1 MGYGIHA
8 GDIISLD
15 NPKAGAL
22 TMSVDFQNYRN
33 HNGLSPEEMWRG
45 QTAIRAVVGFKVN
58 ALAGVPFNLYKR
70 DGDEGRTRVRTS
82 PLAQMLKTPGFRLG
96 QARFL
101 EQLHMDMCIYGRWAF
116 AVGDGEFLPLP
127 AHRIAFVVD
136 SAGRYTNLA
145 VTTKEG
151 WQLRPLDNIVFDVSR
166 GPSTGATKRF
176 GHSDLETLTDL
187 ALELSGMAAY
197 RRDLFTN
204 SAMVPAVIERPKDAG
219 KWSDEAWARFKA
231 EISSYR
237 AGGGK
242 AGGWPVLEDGM
253 QLKPVSVFDPKSAQ
267 YVEVRELHLKEAAQ
281 ALHIPPELVGAMEGT
296 HSNIIALREQLYVD
310 VLGTD
315 IQYFEDAM
323 NTGLAH
329 LMKSTQYIEANM
341 DAKLRGTMAERN
353 KIYQGAVGAPY
364 LTVNEVR
371 AMENRPALEGGD
383 ELVRP
388 LNVTQG
394 GQASP
399 QDSAPED
406 NGQDIKDGQLARR
419 VVKAEAP
426 DPKVRFAGVDKA
438 TAAMSRALMDWYD
451 GFAERLADRMG
462 IPLEKP
468 TGEPVKAI
476 AVPAAP
482 GAPTPP
488 KISKPAPT
496 REELLADQDVLTGVI
511 LEHSKEV
518 ALATGVMV
526 AKNYS
531 GDLVPNY
538 QKTDN
543 YLAKAAATNAGK
555 FLDYYHQNYLVPMY
569 LPLPLP
575 APVSTELTVWAS
587 LFEIGRQQFETFST
601 IQGTEVHSFAAR
613 DMAKQLNLNE
623 KTWWTTSKNPRETH
637 KAQSGMTIP
646 ADEYFPNDCRYPGDW
661 EGGAEEVLNCQCRID
676 YSGENPYFPE

>member
-33 HNGLSPEEMWRG
+33 NDGLSPEQMWRG

-70 DGDEGRTRVRTS
+70 DNEGGRTRVRTS
-82 PLAQMLKTPGFRLG
+82 PLAQTLHMPGFRLG
-96 QARFL
+96 QSRFL
-101 EQLHMDMCIYGRWAF
+101 EQLHMDMSIYGRWAF
-116 AVGDGEFLPLP
+116 LVAGDEFLPLP

-136 SAGRYTNLA
+136 GAGRYTNLA
-145 VTTKEG
+145 ITTKQG
-151 WQLRPLDNIVFDVSR
+151 WALRPLDDIVFDVSR
-166 GPSTGATKRF
+166 GPSTGSTKRF

-219 KWSDEAWARFKA
+219 KWSDEAWTRFKA

-253 QLKPVSVFDPKSAQ
+253 QLKPVTVFDPKSAQ

-315 IQYFEDAM
+315 IKYFEDAM
-323 NTGLAH
+323 NAGLSK
-329 LMKSTQYIEANM
+329 LMKSSQYIEANM

-353 KIYQGAVGAPY
+353 KIYQGAVGGPY
-364 LTVNEVR
+364 LTINEVR
-371 AMENRPALEGGD
+371 AMENRPAVEGGD
-383 ELVRP
+383 ELVKP

-399 QDSAPED
+399 QDSAPDD
-406 NGQDIKDGQLARR
+406 NGQDVKDTKLARG
-419 VVKAEAP
+419 VKAVEF
-426 DPKVRFAGVDKA
+426 DPKARFAGVNKA
-438 TAAMSRALMDWYD
+438 TTAMETAMRAWYD
-451 GFAERLADRMG
+451 GFTQGLIDRMG
-462 IPLEKP
+462 LDREDL
-468 TGEPVKAI
+468 KAI
-476 AVPAAP
+476 AVPAEP
-482 GAPTPP
+482 GKP
-488 KISKPAPT
+488 KDTRLFKPAPT
-496 REELLADQDVLTGVI
+496 REDLLDEQNILTGVI
-511 LEHSKEV
+511 LQGSQEV
-518 ALATGVMV
+518 ALATGTMV
-526 AKNYS
+526 ASNYA
-531 GDLVPNY
+531 GEVVPNFH
-538 QKTDN
+538 KTDN
-543 YLAKAAATNAGK
+543 YLAKAAATNASQ
-555 FLDYYHQNYLVPMY
+555 FLDYYHQSYL
-569 LPLPLP
+569 
-575 APVSTELTVWAS
+575 APSAPTGLALLGDILNVGLA
-587 LFEIGRQQFETFST
+587 QFEAFST
-601 IQGTEVHSFAAR
+601 IQSTTAHSFAAR
-613 DMAKQLNLNE
+613 DMAKQLDMDT
-623 KTWWTTSKNPRETH
+623 KTWWTTSENPRESH
-637 KAQSGMTIP
+637 KAVNGVTVNF
-646 ADEYFPNDCRYPGDW
+646 DEYFPNDCRYPGDW
-661 EGGAEEVLNCQCRID
+661 DGGIAEVLNCQCRID
-676 YSGENPYFPE
+676 YTGRSPYEFTE